1 MAKSK
6 KILFLLSGNISTTP
20 RAIKA
25 IELAVEAGYSVE
37 LWMVNRAAKWK
48 TLDTVILERLHCKY
62 TYLTIIRNESIG
74 KWLTAN
80 MLNVGARILSAV
92 GLKSTGISAL
102 ASSKV
107 NCLYQLCAN
116 KLKRSEADLIYGF
129 SSMVYPAWICAKSI
143 GVPFAFDMEDYHP
156 WENVYYKNIQRERH
170 RREMILQNILPDAGW
185 VSFASPMI
193 QKQTEKLLEAG
204 RSQLKVSFTL
214 NNTFRASDF
223 VLEPSS
229 DGKVQFVWFSQT
241 VSYGR
246 GLELIL
252 PYIMKFK
259 DKVELTIIG
268 NMDEHFRQDYLSIN
282 LENIHILPAMC
293 QSDLHR
299 RISQYDIGLATEIFS
314 DLEDNKALCL
324 SNKIFTYLLS
334 GLFIFATDTPAQKD
348 FIESHPAHGMVVTPD
363 AQSLESG
370 FQFMI
375 DNISKIRVEKATR
388 FDAARKFS
396 WENEQKY
403 LLREMRKVLEH
414 T

>member
-1 MAKSK
+1 MAKSN

-20 RAIKA
+20 RAVKA
-25 IELAVEAGYSVE
+25 IELAVESGYPVE
-37 LWMVNRAAKWK
+37 LWMVNRATKWK
-48 TLDTVILERLHCKY
+48 ALDVSILERFNCRY

-204 RSQLKVSFTL
+204 SSQLKVSFTL

-268 NMDEHFRQDYLSIN
+268 NMDERFRQDYLSKS
-282 LENIHILPAMC
+282 LENIHILPAMR

-299 RISQYDIGLATEIFS
+299 RISRYDIGFATEIFS

-348 FIESHPAHGMVVTPD
+348 FIESHPAHGIVVTPD

-375 DNISKIRVEKATR
+375 DNISKIRAEKAKR
-388 FDAARKFS
+388 FEAARKFS

>member
-20 RAIKA
+20 RAVKA
-25 IELAVEAGYSVE
+25 IESAVEFGYSVE
-37 LWMVNRAAKWK
+37 LWMVNRATKWK
-48 TLDTVILERLHCKY
+48 ALDVSILERFNCKY

-74 KWLTAN
+74 KWLIAN
-80 MLNVGARILSAV
+80 VLNVGSRILSAV

-107 NCLYQLCAN
+107 NCLYRLCVHN
-116 KLKRSEADLIYGF
+116 LKRSDADLIYGF
-129 SSMVYPAWICAKSI
+129 SSMTYPAWMSAKLLR
-143 GVPFAFDMEDYHP
+143 VPFAFDMEDYHP
-156 WENVYYKNIQRERH
+156 WENVYHTNVERERR
-170 RREMILQNILPDAGW
+170 RREAILKKILPDMSW

-204 RSQLKVSFTL
+204 SSQLKVSFTL

-229 DGKVQFVWFSQT
+229 GEKVRFVWFSQT

-259 DKVELTIIG
+259 DKVELIIIG
-268 NMDEHFRQDYLSIN
+268 NMDEHFRHDYLSIN
-282 LENIHILPAMC
+282 FENIHILPAMR
-293 QSDLHR
+293 QTDLHR
-299 RISQYDIGLATEIFS
+299 RISRYDIGFATEIFS

-363 AQSLESG
+363 AHSLEFG
-370 FQFMI
+370 FKLII
-375 DNISKIRVEKATR
+375 DNISEIRAEKAKR
-388 FDAARKFS
+388 FEAARKFS

>member
-20 RAIKA
+20 RAVKA
-25 IELAVEAGYSVE
+25 IESAVEFGYSVE
-37 LWMVNRAAKWK
+37 LWMVNRATKWK
-48 TLDTVILERLHCKY
+48 ALDVSILERFNCKY

-74 KWLTAN
+74 KWLIAN
-80 MLNVGARILSAV
+80 VLNVGSRILSAV

-107 NCLYQLCAN
+107 NCLYRLCVHN
-116 KLKRSEADLIYGF
+116 LKRSDADLIYGF
-129 SSMVYPAWICAKSI
+129 SSMTYPAWMSAKLLR
-143 GVPFAFDMEDYHP
+143 VPFAFDMEDYHP
-156 WENVYYKNIQRERH
+156 WENVYHTNVERERR
-170 RREMILQNILPDAGW
+170 RREAILKKILPDMSW

-204 RSQLKVSFTL
+204 SSQLKVSFTL

-229 DGKVQFVWFSQT
+229 GEKVRFVWFSQT

-314 DLEDNKALCL
+314 DLEDNRALCL

>member
-20 RAIKA
+20 RAVKA
-25 IELAVEAGYSVE
+25 IESAVEFGYSVE
-37 LWMVNRAAKWK
+37 LWMVNRATKWK
-48 TLDTVILERLHCKY
+48 ALDVSILERFNCKY

-74 KWLTAN
+74 KWLIAN
-80 MLNVGARILSAV
+80 VLNVGSRILSAV

-107 NCLYQLCAN
+107 NCLYRLCVHN
-116 KLKRSEADLIYGF
+116 LKRSDADLIYGF
-129 SSMVYPAWICAKSI
+129 SSMTYPAWMSAKLLR
-143 GVPFAFDMEDYHP
+143 VPFAFDMEDYHP
-156 WENVYYKNIQRERH
+156 WENVYHTNVERERR
-170 RREMILQNILPDAGW
+170 RREAILKKILPDMSW

-204 RSQLKVSFTL
+204 SSQLKVSFTL

-229 DGKVQFVWFSQT
+229 GEKVRFVWFSQT